1 MTAILMTESQNNRV
15 QVSRRDISQMDA
27 IIMSDGVRETA
38 REA

>member
-1 MTAILMTESQNNRV
+1 MTESQNNRV
-15 QVSRRDISQMDA
+15 QVSRRDTSQMDA